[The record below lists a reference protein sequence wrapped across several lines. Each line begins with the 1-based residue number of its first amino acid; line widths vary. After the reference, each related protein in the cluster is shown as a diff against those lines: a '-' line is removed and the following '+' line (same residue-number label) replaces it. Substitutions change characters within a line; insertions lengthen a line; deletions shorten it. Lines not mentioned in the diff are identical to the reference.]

1 MGTTIFQ
8 DKKSS
13 AEFYNFYLY
22 HQQLG
27 HRFKLKRAYL
37 TKVGVKKI

>member
-13 AEFYNFYLY
+13 AEFYNFHLY
-22 HQQLG
+22 HQLLAIG
-27 HRFKLKRAYL
+27 LN
-37 TKVGVKKI
+37 